1 MSGFVSHFTN
11 RVDAKGRVSIPAP
24 FRAALAKDG
33 FEGLYCFPSPFQNAV
48 DAGGNGLVAE
58 IQKKLEGFSTLSL
71 EYDALSTAL
80 YGASETLKVDRD
92 GRVMLSDMV
101 RHHTGISDE
110 VTFVGQGFKFQIW
123 EPTKF
128 REHREEAMKR
138 ALAVLAGGGNSAAPL
153 EGAV

>member
-1 MSGFVSHFTN
+1 MASFVSHFTN

-33 FEGLYCFPSPFQNAV
+33 FEGLYCFPSPFQGAV
-48 DAGGNGLVAE
+48 DSGGNGLIAE
-58 IQKKLEGFSTLSL
+58 IQKRLDAFSTLSM

-80 YGASETLKVDRD
+80 YGASETLKIDRD
-92 GRVMLSDMV
+92 GRVVLSDMI
-101 RHHTGISDE
+101 RNHTGIDGE

-128 REHREEAMKR
+128 SKHRDEAMKR
-138 ALAVLAGGGNSAAPL
+138 ALAVLSSGGAPGAAAGGAL
-153 EGAV
+153 

>member
-33 FEGLYCFPSPFQNAV
+33 FEGLYCFPSPFQSAV

-92 GRVMLSDMV
+92 GRFVLSDMV
-101 RHHTGISDE
+101 RHHAGIEDE

-123 EPTKF
+123 EPSKF
-128 REHREEAMKR
+128 RKHREEAMKR
-138 ALAVLAGGGNSAAPL
+138 ALAVLAGGGGSAASL